1 MLRSTSY
8 AAIGALMFAS
18 AVLPFAAN
26 AQTSN
31 TNATNANSNS
41 SYTSSNSNANSNSN
55 MNSST
60 SSTGAANSTSG
71 SSGTSGTTYYPGGSA
86 AEATMPV
93 LYNQS
98 GQAMNV
104 NTTTALP
111 AGYYYLGTGGTHQ
124 VYYYGNGTYYD
135 PSTGTYG
142 GSAVNDPNGTAG
154 VSLGYSSAVT
164 APGYVT
170 NANGSAPG
178 VPNTGAGGDATATW
192 ITLAISALIVA
203 GGATYLVRTRPQ
215 AGR

>member
-1 MLRSTSY
+1 
-8 AAIGALMFAS
+8 MFAS

-31 TNATNANSNS
+31 ANGTDTNSNS
-41 SYTSSNSNANSNSN
+41 SYS
-55 MNSST
+55 SST
-60 SSTGAANSTSG
+60 SSNTNSTT
-71 SSGTSGTTYYPGGSA
+71 SSSGTTYYPGGSA

-104 NTTTALP
+104 NTTGPLA

-135 PSTGTYG
+135 PSSGTYG
-142 GSAVNDPNGTAG
+142 GSAVNDPNGTSG

-170 NANGSAPG
+170 SGSSNTPG

-192 ITLAISALIVA
+192 ITLAISGLIVA